1 MVHAFIMVKSEAGE
15 SERLVDAI
23 RDVGQVLEAHIV
35 AGAWDIVAE
44 VDAAEMHEILATATR
59 EIQSLRGVV
68 DTKTY
73 VAIDD

>member
-15 SERLVDAI
+15 SERLVAAI
-23 RDVGQVLEAHIV
+23 RDVGQVLEAHVV
-35 AGAWDIVAE
+35 AGTWDIVAE
-44 VDAAEMHEILATATR
+44 VDATEMHEILATAAR
-59 EIQSLRGVV
+59 EIQGLRGVT

>member
-23 RDVGQVLEAHIV
+23 RGVGEVLEAHIV

-44 VDAAEMHEILATATR
+44 VDAAEMHEILATASR
-59 EIQSLRGVV
+59 EIQGFRGVT

-73 VAIDD
+73 IAIDD

>member
-1 MVHAFIMVKSEAGE
+1 MVHAFVMVKSEAGE

-23 RDVGQVLEAHIV
+23 RGVGEVLEAHIV
-35 AGAWDIVAE
+35 AGTWDIVAE
-44 VDAAEMHEILATATR
+44 VDAEEMHEILATAAR
-59 EIQSLRGVV
+59 EIQGLRGVT

>member
-1 MVHAFIMVKSEAGE
+1 MVRAFVMVKSEAGE

-23 RDVGQVLEAHIV
+23 RGVGSVPEAHIV

-44 VDAAEMHEILATATR
+44 VDAPEMHEILATASR
-59 EIQSLRGVV
+59 EVQGLRGVT

-73 VAIDD
+73 IAIDD

>member
-1 MVHAFIMVKSEAGE
+1 MVHAFIMIKSEAGE

-44 VDAAEMHEILATATR
+44 VDAAEMHEILATAAR
-59 EIQSLRGVV
+59 EIQGLRGVT

>member
-23 RDVGQVLEAHIV
+23 RGVGQVLEAHVV

-44 VDAAEMHEILATATR
+44 VDTEEMHEVLATAAR
-59 EIQSLRGVV
+59 EVQGLRGVT

-73 VAIDD
+73 IAIDD